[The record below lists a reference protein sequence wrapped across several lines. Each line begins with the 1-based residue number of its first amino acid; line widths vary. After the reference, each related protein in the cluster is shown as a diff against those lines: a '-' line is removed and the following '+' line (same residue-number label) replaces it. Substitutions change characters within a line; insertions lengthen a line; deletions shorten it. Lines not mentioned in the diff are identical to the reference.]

1 MLNRAPQ
8 WMVCIA
14 AFALVVALMVA
25 APAHATS
32 VELAVP
38 KITIYP
44 GDTIGADLLTV
55 KTFRER
61 ADQLPVIRSPDAA
74 VGKVARRTLIAGKP
88 IPLTYLRD
96 AQVVQQGKSVR
107 IVYAEGP
114 LTISG
119 LAIALQSGGVGDLI
133 ALRNVDS
140 GSTIRGIAEADGTV
154 RIVAP

>member
-1 MLNRAPQ
+1 MATTSAN
-8 WMVCIA
+8 A
-14 AFALVVALMVA
+14 AGI
-25 APAHATS
+25 
-32 VELAVP
+32 ELAVP

-44 GDTIGADLLTV
+44 GDSIGADLLTV
-55 KTFRER
+55 KRFRER
-61 ADQLPVIRSPDAA
+61 ANQLPVIRSPDDA

-96 AQVVQQGKSVR
+96 PQVVQQGKAVR

-114 LTISG
+114 LTISA